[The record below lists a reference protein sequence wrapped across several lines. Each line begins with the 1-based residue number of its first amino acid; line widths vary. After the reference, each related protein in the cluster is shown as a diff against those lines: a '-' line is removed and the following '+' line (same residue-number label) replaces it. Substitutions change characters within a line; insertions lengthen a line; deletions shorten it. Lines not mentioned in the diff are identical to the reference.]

1 MADEHGLGSQ
11 TASEEARASGDA
23 GSVERD
29 PAGLLQRV
37 PELLPLAGRSPQL
50 KRAIEEGRP
59 HAAYRALIW
68 LKLRGAGTDGPL
80 VNTLLARR
88 RLFLQPLKG
97 APWMVTYNGVGASVY
112 GATELD
118 PQDRTSV
125 KTHYLVFV
133 FLPFFPLGAYL
144 TRPAEQGKGWTFF
157 GKVPLSLPLYL
168 WQRGVA
174 LIVLLLVLG
183 GALSAVAAA
192 RYNTVHVANGFPFP
206 VQVKIGSAE
215 AVVMAGS
222 VGKVR
227 ASVGTQ
233 PIEVRR
239 DGVVIDHGSVDVPRG
254 FDAVVYN
261 VLGAAPVY
269 LETVTYT
276 ADSHDRPEESGELFC
291 GRKSFA
297 FDHVDYA
304 FSDPPGQLSMPK
316 DSKQVQKKHMGI
328 LSAEPAKCAKYLEK
342 IGQTAGAGELRDALA
357 KLHVQSE

>member
-174 LIVLLLVLG
+174 LIVLLLVLRRGAERRRG
-183 GALSAVAAA
+183 GTLQHGARRQRLSLP
-192 RYNTVHVANGFPFP
+192 RPGEDR
-206 VQVKIGSAE
+206 QRRSG
-215 AVVMAGS
+215 
-222 VGKVR
+222 
-227 ASVGTQ
+227 
-233 PIEVRR
+233 R
-239 DGVVIDHGSVDVPRG
+239 DGGQRG
-254 FDAVVYN
+254 
-261 VLGAAPVY
+261 
-269 LETVTYT
+269 
-276 ADSHDRPEESGELFC
+276 
-291 GRKSFA
+291 
-297 FDHVDYA
+297 
-304 FSDPPGQLSMPK
+304 Q
-316 DSKQVQKKHMGI
+316 
-328 LSAEPAKCAKYLEK
+328 
-342 IGQTAGAGELRDALA
+342 GAGVGGHATDRGSTRRLR
-357 KLHVQSE
+357 HRSR